1 MSEKCQEPIHSGHFM
16 TSNPHTEPQPDD
28 EDEDVEVDVV
38 EDDEKPDD
46 IGTGTTKGERAA
58 LYEKPVTFYKF
69 GPKKTQSIAIDVS
82 LNKLNKCIKVA
93 YNKMTT
99 PKWKDF
105 KGLRLHWKQ
114 RIRLNNVI
122 WRAYYIEFRMPAKK
136 SKKKTPFCYF
146 AVPDDDTTHAKIEG
160 SVLEGMYW
168 KRRMEA
174 VGAQYKKWRYYM
186 KNRRAQHEKPVKRKR
201 TYSEGQSERFDRELY
216 ERPAKREQRSQTPKN
231 MSTDCCDFDDLENV
245 FTDSLFESLSQPYMF
260 PNPKDFGQ
268 SGNADIM
275 QPGLLSLQPSL
286 EEIMASLDR
295 YDDEPS
301 SSFRDDTLQSIGPS
315 SSGQSMID
323 PSPPNVQPVHPMVLP
338 SQPHMSLDS
347 AQNRPALVGNR
358 GPSSLSRQAQDYAVA
373 NMLVDYSNQAAAS
386 STQMPTRQSSS
397 ITSQMLMMSSTHTA
411 QPQYSTASGY
421 NTVPH
426 VSNNPRANSMQWK
439 STNFLLGNQD
449 VMNTLEYMPQ
459 FLQSPPNILSGS
471 AISMG
476 CPPPTPARPWW
487 MDSPLA
493 AAAQSPLAAV
503 ASSLSGGSVTP
514 LGPATPLGV
523 GAGPSTPPSQLR
535 SELRSPVVVRT
546 MPVQL
551 SPEMPTILSSP
562 STLTS
567 IDVQNHFGRSGHV
580 DVKQPST
587 SDRLEPHMLSVQK
600 EEKMFVPP
608 SGPKQDWV
616 SSLSPNLRSSSTMIS
631 SPLTQNRSAPA
642 TAEIHPNEGVN
653 PWKLSDISDAGMF
666 AQAPSYSAV
675 GEHVN
680 ETATQSPSSLS
691 RVNVGTSAADKA
703 ELKEELVLMS
713 APSSVK
719 SGRGGSRQVQAD
731 STLHPEERKR
741 ILHLHAEQNRR
752 SALKDGFDMLMD
764 MIPDLHSGGIKPTNA
779 VVLAKGAEH
788 IRHLTAT
795 RDEQVAQRAALN
807 EKIAKLN
814 QRISALQSNL
824 PSSSGSSNAKL
835 EPRAALEAFYDRYTK
850 ERSRKDYR
858 FWVLARL
865 LRPLAV
871 GENSSFAAL
880 IAPEGSS
887 REEIA
892 ASCSEW
898 LNCHWRASEL
908 RPLAS
913 SLLVHLATTA
923 GVLTNPESL
932 EEHVR
937 EQLNN
942 PIT

>member
-1 MSEKCQEPIHSGHFM
+1 MSEKSHEPIHSGHFM

-46 IGTGTTKGERAA
+46 IVAGSSKSERAA

-122 WRAYYIEFRMPAKK
+122 WRAYYIEFRMPVKK
-136 SKKKTPFCYF
+136 LKKKTPFCYF
-146 AVPDDDTTHAKIEG
+146 AVPDDDTTHAKMEG

-168 KRRMEA
+168 KRRVEA
-174 VGAQYKKWRYYM
+174 VCAQYKKWRYYM
-186 KNRRAQHEKPVKRKR
+186 KTRKTQEKPIKRKR
-201 TYSEGQSERFDRELY
+201 TYSEGHSDRFDRELRD
-216 ERPAKREQRSQTPKN
+216 RPAKREQRSQTPKN
-231 MSTDCCDFDDLENV
+231 MSTEYADYDDFENV
-245 FTDSLFESLSQPYMF
+245 FTDSLFDSLSQPYMF
-260 PNPKDFGQ
+260 PNPKEFVQ

-295 YDDEPS
+295 YDDEPCTFRSDGQQSMGPPSATQSMMEPSQQPSVPHNHPMTLQPQSHIPVDSASARSGLLENRGS
-301 SSFRDDTLQSIGPS
+301 SS
-315 SSGQSMID
+315 
-323 PSPPNVQPVHPMVLP
+323 LP
-338 SQPHMSLDS
+338 
-347 AQNRPALVGNR
+347 
-358 GPSSLSRQAQDYAVA
+358 RQAQDYAVA
-373 NMLVDYSNQAAAS
+373 NMLVDYSNQPAS
-386 STQMPTRQSSS
+386 TTPMPTRQSSS
-397 ITSQMLMMSSTHTA
+397 ITSQMLMMSSSHA
-411 QPQYSTASGY
+411 PQPQYSTASVY
-421 NTVPH
+421 
-426 VSNNPRANSMQWK
+426 NSMPQVNQHQRPNSVQWK
-439 STNFLLGNQD
+439 GTNFFLGNQD
-449 VMNTLEYMPQ
+449 VMSTLEYMPQ

-476 CPPPTPARPWW
+476 CPPPTPSRPWW
-487 MDSPLA
+487 IDSPLT

-503 ASSLSGGSVTP
+503 ASSLSGGNVTP
-514 LGPATPLGV
+514 LGPATPIGIT
-523 GAGPSTPPSQLR
+523 AGPSTPPSLLR
-535 SELRSPVVVRT
+535 SDLRSPVVVRT
-546 MPVQL
+546 MPIQHSPDMPSVFSPPSTVPTVDTQQL
-551 SPEMPTILSSP
+551 FGRGGHVGGVKLDRAESHLLNAIKDDKSFISP
-562 STLTS
+562 SPS
-567 IDVQNHFGRSGHV
+567 KQNWGS
-580 DVKQPST
+580 P
-587 SDRLEPHMLSVQK
+587 
-600 EEKMFVPP
+600 
-608 SGPKQDWV
+608 
-616 SSLSPNLRSSSTMIS
+616 LSPNLRSTSNIVNPPT
-631 SPLTQNRSAPA
+631 TQNHSAPA
-642 TAEIHPNEGVN
+642 TAEIRPDDGTN
-653 PWKLSDISDAGMF
+653 PWKLSDLNDPRIFSQM
-666 AQAPSYSAV
+666 PSYGVGVAV
-675 GEHVN
+675 NNDPGP
-680 ETATQSPSSLS
+680 APPSTEQITMP
-691 RVNVGTSAADKA
+691 VGNCEKLD
-703 ELKEELVLMS
+703 LKDESMLMS

-719 SGRGGSRQVQAD
+719 PSRGGSRQVQAD

-764 MIPDLHSGGIKPTNA
+764 MIPDLHSGGVKPTNA

-795 RDEQVAQRAALN
+795 KEEQVAQRAALN

-824 PSSSGSSNAKL
+824 PSSSGSTAAKM
-835 EPRAALEAFYDRYTK
+835 EPRSALEAFYDRYAK

-865 LRPLAV
+865 LRPIAV
-871 GENSSFAAL
+871 GENSSFASL

-887 REEIA
+887 REELA

-898 LNCHWRASEL
+898 LNSQWRATTL

-913 SLLVHLATTA
+913 NLLVHLATTA
-923 GVLTNPESL
+923 GVLTDPDSL
-932 EEHVR
+932 EEYVR
-937 EQLNN
+937 QQLNN
-942 PIT
+942 PIS